1 MNVVASSPTDV
12 TGPTAAA
19 AAATPGSSGAPQPAR
34 RGRLVLSRAVIER
47 VAAQAASEVAAA
59 GGLSG
64 GVLGFGAAGDLM
76 ARPAVTAELVGQG
89 ASLALDLTVGYPA
102 PIRETTAAVR
112 KHIIKTVRRLAG
124 VQVTRVDIR
133 VSALTPMGY
142 EPGAVR

>member
-1 MNVVASSPTDV
+1 MNVVASSSTDV
-12 TGPTAAA
+12 TRPTATAGAA
-19 AAATPGSSGAPQPAR
+19 APSSSGAVQPAR
-34 RGRLVLSRAVIER
+34 RGRLVLSKAVIER

-76 ARPAVTAELVGQG
+76 ARPAVTAELVGQS

-112 KHIIKTVRRLAG
+112 EHIIMTVRRLAG

-133 VSALTPMGY
+133 VSALKPMSKQSGV
-142 EPGAVR
+142 VR